1 MDKTLPMVRLPH
13 GTESRERSCCLWAPW
28 GRKAEMD
35 EPSWEPGSRAGEGG
49 GCRGDKELMEG
60 ERAVVSIV
68 IESGGKE

>member
-1 MDKTLPMVRLPH
+1 
-13 GTESRERSCCLWAPW
+13 
-28 GRKAEMD
+28 MD
-35 EPSWEPGSRAGEGG
+35 EPSWEPASRAGEGG